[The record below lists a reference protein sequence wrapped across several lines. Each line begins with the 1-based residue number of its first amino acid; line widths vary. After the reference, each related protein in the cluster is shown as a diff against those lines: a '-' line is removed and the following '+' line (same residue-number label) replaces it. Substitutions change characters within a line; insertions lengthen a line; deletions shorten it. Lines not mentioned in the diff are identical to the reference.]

1 MKLKKNIL
9 FISGPTASGKSDLAI
24 KIALAIKGEIINAD
38 SMQIYKDLKVITA
51 RPSVKEQKKIK
62 HHLYGYLPGNKRY
75 NVFNWCNDALKK
87 IKEIENC
94 LRVPIVVGGTG
105 LYFHSFI
112 NSSSKNKTPL
122 KNEAG

>member
-51 RPSVKEQKKIK
+51 RPSVKEQKK
-62 HHLYGYLPGNKRY
+62 N
-75 NVFNWCNDALKK
+75 
-87 IKEIENC
+87 
-94 LRVPIVVGGTG
+94 
-105 LYFHSFI
+105 
-112 NSSSKNKTPL
+112 
-122 KNEAG
+122 